1 MSSETIQQ
9 RPGLVTAVAVMNF
22 IFGGLGLLGAL
33 CGGLAIAGFAAL
45 MSNAPAGKPGEP
57 DPKDLVKVFTDI
69 PGYVPF
75 LIASLV
81 MGLIMAIVLLT
92 SGFGLLKLRN
102 WARVLCFVYA
112 GYTILSVIG
121 GSVYQYT
128 VVQPAMEKGMADW
141 QNKMQAQMK
150 GPGGARP
157 APPAQ
162 NPMGQAGGIVGGIIG
177 SLFSI
182 AYSVALLVILNLP
195 DVKRAFATGGL
206 VTRSDD
212 RVAEEW
218 DRGIDR
224 DRPYGHEGRG
234 RLRADD
240 DRIAPGEP

>member
-9 RPGLVTAVAVMNF
+9 RPGLVTAVAVLNF

-33 CGGLAIAGFAAL
+33 CLGVAVGGLAAL
-45 MSNAPAGKPGEP
+45 VSNAPAPKPGEP
-57 DPKDLVKVFTDI
+57 DLKDFFKIFTDI

-75 LIASLV
+75 AIASVV
-81 MGLIMAIVLLT
+81 MGLIMAIVLLV

-102 WARVLCFVYA
+102 WARILCFIYA
-112 GYTILSVIG
+112 TYTILSVVG

-157 APPAQ
+157 APPPQ
-162 NPMGQAGGIVGGIIG
+162 NPMGQAGGVVGGIVG
-177 SLFSI
+177 SMFSI
-182 AYSVALLVILNLP
+182 AYAVALFVILNLP

-206 VTRSDD
+206 VTRTDD

-218 DRGIDR
+218 DRGPDR
-224 DRPYGHEGRG
+224 DRPYGDEGRG
-234 RLRADD
+234 RLRSDD